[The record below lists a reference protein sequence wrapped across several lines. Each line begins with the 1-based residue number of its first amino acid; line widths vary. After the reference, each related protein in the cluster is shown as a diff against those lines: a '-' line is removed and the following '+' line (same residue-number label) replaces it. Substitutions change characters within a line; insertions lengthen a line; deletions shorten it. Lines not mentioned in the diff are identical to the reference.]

1 MCVGIIPSL
10 CGEEVAIGGVR
21 ATRYP
26 LHIVERCIGE
36 KGSSGP
42 GAGPPLCCPWQRGG
56 EVEPTPS
63 FSEGLNRKEEKL
75 NILPREEVIKDGRG
89 CVHLD
94 QG

>member
-1 MCVGIIPSL
+1 MRGDNPSL
-10 CGEEVAIGGVR
+10 CGEKWQSAVL

-26 LHIVERCIGE
+26 RHVGE